1 MGGTHFPSVTGLGIT
16 LYTDEMVYSRFAA
29 ALRGKGYDAV
39 SCAEASH
46 DNRGIADEDQLTY
59 AAAHDR
65 AILTGN
71 GADFYPLDAAWEMSG
86 RMHAGIVVLS
96 GIETFGE
103 LLRRV
108 ITHLDTTSPEARH
121 DALLWLP

>member
-29 ALRGKGYDAV
+29 ALRSRGYDAV
-39 SCAEASH
+39 SCAEASR
-46 DNRGIADEDQLTY
+46 DNRGISDEDQLTY
-59 AAAHDR
+59 AAAHNR
-65 AILTGN
+65 AILTEN
-71 GADFYPLDAAWEMSG
+71 VADFYPLDAAWKMSG
-86 RMHAGIVVLS
+86 RTHAGIIVFS

-108 ITHLDTTSPEARH
+108 ITHLDTTSPEAQY
-121 DALLWLP
+121 DTLLWLP